1 MSNKINITSKSE
13 DVQLGD
19 SIWNLTKTWE
29 VLLFVTWL
37 KMGDCEESKDDRTG
51 ANHCDNNLK
60 SSRHDIFPIM
70 LPKMS
75 TLWRTVR
82 KWFAENL
89 KGRFERCSSCQMQYS
104 PQLGEK
110 GSPCSGD
117 GSLLAGPS
125 RHPRCSKNGYGW
137 PVACLKFAG
146 AWSRGAAR
154 RLCCVWVLCGGSS
167 GMDSPSSCH
176 MLAAGHGLWGPRG
189 TIAEGRAVC
198 SWSLFSKARHASSRG
213 SGAVKAGRGWWWH
226 IRCLHCS
233 LRACFWWNTGP
244 SHAVRVWVVWQGCG
258 LPARSDMCWPC
269 LDQHQQR
276 DAQSLLRFSHYCAL
290 LPVQSIQYVF

>member
-1 MSNKINITSKSE
+1 
-13 DVQLGD
+13 
-19 SIWNLTKTWE
+19 
-29 VLLFVTWL
+29 
-37 KMGDCEESKDDRTG
+37 MGDCEESKDDRTG

-125 RHPRCSKNGYGW
+125 RHPCCSKNGYGW

-146 AWSRGAAR
+146 AWSRRAAC
-154 RLCCVWVLCGGSS
+154 RLCHVWVLCGACSGDGHPFLMPHAGCWPWAVGAEGHHGWRQGCLRLVFVLQSPPCLLAWVWCCESRPRMVVVRQVFPLLITCLFRVGYDSCGRAAAHLRCQTCADPASTSASS
-167 GMDSPSSCH
+167 GMPNRCMQH
-176 MLAAGHGLWGPRG
+176 WWG
-189 TIAEGRAVC
+189 
-198 SWSLFSKARHASSRG
+198 
-213 SGAVKAGRGWWWH
+213 
-226 IRCLHCS
+226 
-233 LRACFWWNTGP
+233 
-244 SHAVRVWVVWQGCG
+244 SHTW
-258 LPARSDMCWPC
+258 
-269 LDQHQQR
+269 
-276 DAQSLLRFSHYCAL
+276 LRFASR
-290 LPVQSIQYVF
+290 

>member
-1 MSNKINITSKSE
+1 MLQLLGRWATKINITSKSE
-13 DVQLGD
+13 DVQLGY

-37 KMGDCEESKDDRTG
+37 KMGDCEESRDDRTG

-89 KGRFERCSSCQMQYS
+89 KGRFKRCSSCQMQYS

-117 GSLLAGPS
+117 GSRLAGPS
-125 RHPRCSKNGYGW
+125 RHPRCSKNGYSW
-137 PVACLKFAG
+137 PVDCLNFAG
-146 AWSRGAAR
+146 AWYGRAACHLHRTAGPAWQRGGQGHRAGHLTASQR
-154 RLCCVWVLCGGSS
+154 AG
-167 GMDSPSSCH
+167 
-176 MLAAGHGLWGPRG
+176 GHGLSVGG
-189 TIAEGRAVC
+189 AGRSPAWAGFASLWRWRDVVTELFWPGLHSPNPSFFFVWVSALKPVLPEPHRSTPTQPMVVC
-198 SWSLFSKARHASSRG
+198 QQA
-213 SGAVKAGRGWWWH
+213 SGAPH
-226 IRCLHCS
+226 HS
-233 LRACFWWNTGP
+233 LRANSQFWQNWSP
-244 SHAVRVWVVWQGCG
+244 
-258 LPARSDMCWPC
+258 
-269 LDQHQQR
+269 
-276 DAQSLLRFSHYCAL
+276 
-290 LPVQSIQYVF
+290 

>member
-1 MSNKINITSKSE
+1 MCSWVIVFE
-13 DVQLGD
+13 
-19 SIWNLTKTWE
+19 IWQKTWE

-125 RHPRCSKNGYGW
+125 RHPLCSKNGYGW

-146 AWSRGAAR
+146 AQSRRAACC
-154 RLCCVWVLCGGSS
+154 LCHVWVLCGPSGGNGLSFLVPHTGCWLLAVGAEGHRGWGQGCLCLVFILQNPPCLLWKQVVDGGGTSGVCTVCYMLVSDETRALHIQWGYNSCGRAAACLRCQTYADPALTSTSS
-167 GMDSPSSCH
+167 GMPNHCVQRWCGSHILLC
-176 MLAAGHGLWGPRG
+176 
-189 TIAEGRAVC
+189 
-198 SWSLFSKARHASSRG
+198 FASS
-213 SGAVKAGRGWWWH
+213 
-226 IRCLHCS
+226 
-233 LRACFWWNTGP
+233 
-244 SHAVRVWVVWQGCG
+244 
-258 LPARSDMCWPC
+258 
-269 LDQHQQR
+269 
-276 DAQSLLRFSHYCAL
+276 
-290 LPVQSIQYVF
+290 